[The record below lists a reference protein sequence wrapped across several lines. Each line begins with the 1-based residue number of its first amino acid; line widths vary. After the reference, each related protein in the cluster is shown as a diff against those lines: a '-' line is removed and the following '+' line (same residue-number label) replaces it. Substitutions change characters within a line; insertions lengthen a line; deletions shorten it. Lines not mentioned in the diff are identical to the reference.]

1 MNSTSSSFFTSFLS
15 FAISARVRAARP
27 RRIVAWSIDIHRFEL
42 INLPMEKYR
51 SMLSWYRR
59 IETSSGFQRMVLDYE
74 SQFKESMEAQR
85 SEPIRPQRNT

>member
-1 MNSTSSSFFTSFLS
+1 
-15 FAISARVRAARP
+15 
-27 RRIVAWSIDIHRFEL
+27 
-42 INLPMEKYR
+42 MEKYR